1 MAGYLSTG
9 TTDFSNI
16 SATGDIKA
24 SSASVSVLTVTGS
37 VSLAQSPTFSSGVS
51 TSAVTAGK
59 LVAQG
64 GAILSGVT
72 ADFRTNSVIPS
83 MITYAGGASISGLTI
98 GQWGFVQNASG
109 FSIAFS
115 SGKSA
120 YFFGGS
126 TLSAAIT

>member
-1 MAGYLSTG
+1 MPAEYISDG
-9 TTDFSNI
+9 TTNLSNV
-16 SATGDIKA
+16 SLTGDIRA
-24 SSASVSVLTVTGS
+24 SSASASVV
-37 VSLAQSPTFSSGVS
+37 
-51 TSAVTAGK
+51 TSARV
-59 LVAQG
+59 VVQG
-64 GAILSGVT
+64 GAVLSGVT
-72 ADFRTNSVIPS
+72 LDLRTNSVIPS
-83 MITYAGGASISGLTI
+83 VVTYAGGASISGLTI